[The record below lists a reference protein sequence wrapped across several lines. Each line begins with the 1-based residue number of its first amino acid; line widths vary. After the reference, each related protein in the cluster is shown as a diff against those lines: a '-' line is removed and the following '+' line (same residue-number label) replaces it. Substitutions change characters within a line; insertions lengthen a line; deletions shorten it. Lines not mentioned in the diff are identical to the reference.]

1 MTNLIQIDDPR
12 FAVVK
17 SVDILVPTTFQPNF
31 ELFTFRQ
38 KYSEEFRYIHESFD
52 SGTFPEP
59 SHTLVPGNMYTA
71 DFVSILSPVNSSI
84 CMDYQQQRG
93 ALYVGAPGAAL
104 LYEKAKHELIKGKWA
119 TFFDDPKNLYKLSE
133 QRLLPS
139 LYAHS
144 KGKYIFNLTNLQ
156 EMFGRKSY
164 LICFRA
170 A

>member
-17 SVDILVPTTFQPNF
+17 SVDILVPIKFQPNF
-31 ELFTFRQ
+31 ELFTFRE
-38 KYSEEFRYIHESFD
+38 KHREDFRYIHEVFD
-52 SGTFPEP
+52 SAFPEP
-59 SHTLVPGNMYTA
+59 SHVLVPGNMYTA
-71 DFVSILSPVNSSI
+71 DFVSILSPVNSTI
-84 CMDYQQQRG
+84 CMDYHQQLG
-93 ALYVGAPGAAL
+93 GLYVGAPGAAL
-104 LYEKAKHELIKGKWA
+104 LYEKAKHELIKGRWA
-119 TFFDDPKNLYKLSE
+119 TFFDDPNHLYKLSG

-144 KGKYIFNLTNLQ
+144 KGKYIFNLSNFQ
-156 EMFGRKSY
+156 ELFGRKSY